1 MIVIVIAAVIVS
13 VVIVISIS
21 ICIVH
26 RLKQTDSN
34 YDSSVDMYHK
44 VTPTLNIQSKYTFDP
59 TCVPP
64 GVQYTLERNVK
75 KSQQPVVN
83 REDIHCRTM
92 PGVRW
97 NELTL
102 RGHQEMF
109 VPREESMSPGYREL
123 NNTDQFSEMST
134 LSSRTDRGHGWIVG
148 SAGHYEELPD
158 LCRYQ
163 SDQTWNRRNQLSHTL
178 NRSRGDNKY
187 GYHYQ
192 PNVDNNTSCYPDQIP
207 LTITRTT
214 SNITE
219 QPSLVPM
226 TSEFTSNCK
235 PPLPAVPKVT
245 TLPMVPSLSQVSP
258 LSTPHN

>member
-34 YDSSVDMYHK
+34 YNNSVDMYHK
-44 VTPTLNIQSKYTFDP
+44 VTPALNTHSKYMFDP
-59 TCVPP
+59 ICVPP
-64 GVQYTLERNVK
+64 GVQYTLERNGE
-75 KSQQPVVN
+75 KSQQLIV
-83 REDIHCRTM
+83 DSD
-92 PGVRW
+92 RW
-97 NELTL
+97 NDLTL
-102 RGHQEMF
+102 RGHPQMF
-109 VPREESMSPGYREL
+109 LPREESMSPGYREL
-123 NNTDQFSEMST
+123 NNTDHFSEMSV
-134 LSSRTDRGHGWIVG
+134 LSSHTDCGHGWNVS

-178 NRSRGDNKY
+178 NRSRGDNNN
-187 GYHYQ
+187 GYRYQ
-192 PNVDNNTSCYPDQIP
+192 PNVDNNTPCYPDQIP
-207 LTITRTT
+207 LTITGTT